1 MFQLLSLRP
10 YSNLF
15 RFRSLLLMTGLFS
28 CLFLSG
34 CNYFI
39 LLGYLIGGP
48 PSIAPDFDDQTGLSM
63 TDKDVKV
70 AVMISADKDIQYD
83 MDRVDKELNKYF
95 TGRLHEHQIV
105 VISPDYVHDWM
116 DKNPEWDRPTELGTY
131 FKCTYV
137 IYVDLYEFSLL
148 EKHSHQLY
156 RGRAEG
162 MVKVY
167 QMDDD
172 FEDGENIYSKEITS
186 VYPLMAA
193 RSTDEVSYQ
202 TFKAEYLSRLSD
214 ELGRLFYEYYNGD
227 DIPHAM

>member
-1 MFQLLSLRP
+1 MFQYFHNR
-10 YSNLF
+10 LF
-15 RFRSLLLMTGLFS
+15 SPQSRFRSLLIVTSLSS
-28 CLFLSG
+28 CVFLSG

-48 PSIAPDFDDQTGLSM
+48 PSIAPDFDEQTGNSM
-63 TDKDVKV
+63 TDKDVTV
-70 AVMISADKDIQYD
+70 AVMISAAKEIQYD
-83 MDRVDKELNKYF
+83 MDRVDHELSKYF
-95 TGRLHEHQIV
+95 SGRLHEHRIQTV
-105 VISPDYVHDWM
+105 NPQLVHDWM

-131 FKCTYV
+131 YQCTYV
-137 IYVDLYEFSLL
+137 IYVDLHEFSLL

-162 MVKVY
+162 MVSVY
-167 QMDDD
+167 KMDED
-172 FEDGENIYSKEITS
+172 FEDGEKIYSKELIS
-186 VYPLMAA
+186 VFPLMAA

-202 TFKAEYLSRLSD
+202 TFKAEYLSRLSE